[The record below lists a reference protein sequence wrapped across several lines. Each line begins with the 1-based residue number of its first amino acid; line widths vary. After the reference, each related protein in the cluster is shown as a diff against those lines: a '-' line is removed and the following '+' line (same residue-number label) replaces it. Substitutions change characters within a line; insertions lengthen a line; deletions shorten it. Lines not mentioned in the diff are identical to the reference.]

1 MPVYSEGIIVKRVA
15 DPSCNGLKTRSLFMS
30 YSVPDMEQYLMNS
43 FLEQVKEIK
52 ENDRVEKLKERF
64 YNRQI

>member
-1 MPVYSEGIIVKRVA
+1 MPVYSEGIIVTKIN
-15 DPSCNGLKTRSLFMS
+15 DPSCNGLKTKSLFMS

-43 FLEQVKEIK
+43 FLEQIKEIK